1 MIGRSIAL
9 IGARLLKIF
18 KMITLV
24 WNLTGKLTGIG
35 IADFK
40 WPYTLIAK
48 AGEFK
53 ILCLRVGISLG
64 LPPFCLTLLV
74 NNLSSNMNTKTIIL
88 IQNSPEYA
96 PNNWRDCQ
104 QIVGG
109 LESGKKLLPRFQ
121 QNNPSSRFRII
132 ERTTTVTDSVIYLP
146 D

>member
-1 MIGRSIAL
+1 
-9 IGARLLKIF
+9 
-18 KMITLV
+18 
-24 WNLTGKLTGIG
+24 
-35 IADFK
+35 
-40 WPYTLIAK
+40 
-48 AGEFK
+48 
-53 ILCLRVGISLG
+53 
-64 LPPFCLTLLV
+64 
-74 NNLSSNMNTKTIIL
+74 MNTKTIIL